1 MSARRP
7 RADGIGTIGAA
18 IAVASA
24 AGWLLQLVV
33 GRQLG
38 PAQYGE
44 FIAFWGVVF
53 GIGGSLSTLE
63 QEVARR
69 AARSELVQTPS
80 TGSVAVVAAL
90 LAGAVGALTLVPA
103 VADRVYGGSATVFG
117 TIVVL
122 TSVGFAAQFAV
133 RGYLVGTARTRSYGL
148 IVVAEAALRL
158 VVLLLVLVAGVLD
171 LTTAALAVGVGSF
184 AWLAWPRATATVLG
198 SARTLPT
205 DLRAAGG
212 RAVSLLGGGALT
224 AAVITGF
231 PTLVTALTGEAPG
244 AAGGALFAA
253 LTVSRLPLL
262 LVSPVQAVAVPRVAR
277 WRADLDEGRPSPAG
291 RVVVLGTVAAV
302 GVAALGGVVGAL
314 IGPWLVQ
321 LLYDESYVVSPA
333 AVGVLVASA
342 CLLAW
347 LLLLSAAL
355 IALSAHRTMV
365 ATWLSATGATC
376 VWLLVSPWPLVP
388 TTVAG
393 ALVGPVVGL
402 VVALPA
408 VRARLRPAPVSSP
421 ATS

>member
-1 MSARRP
+1 MSVRRP
-7 RADGIGTIGAA
+7 RAGGIATIGGA
-18 IAVASA
+18 IAVASV
-24 AGWLLQLVV
+24 AGWLLQLLV

-38 PAQYGE
+38 PAQYGQ
-44 FIAFWGVVF
+44 FISFWGMVF

-69 AARSELVQTPS
+69 SARAELGERPS
-80 TGSVAVVAAL
+80 TGSVTVAAAL
-90 LAGAVGALTLVPA
+90 LAGAVGAVTLVPA
-103 VADRVYGGSATVFG
+103 VAHRVYGGPATLFG
-117 TIVVL
+117 VVVVL

-158 VVLLLVLVAGVLD
+158 VVVLLVLVAGSLD

-184 AWLAWPRATATVLG
+184 AWLAWPRATGTVLG
-198 SARTLPT
+198 SARSLRT
-205 DLRAAGG
+205 DLRPAGA
-212 RAVSLLGGGALT
+212 RALSLLGGGALT

-231 PTLVTALTGEAPG
+231 PTLVTTLTGEAPG

-262 LVSPVQAVAVPRVAR
+262 LVSPVQAVAVPRVAA
-277 WRADLDEGRPSPAG
+277 WRADLDEGRPSPAA
-291 RVVVLGTVAAV
+291 RVLALGTLAAV
-302 GVAALGGVVGAL
+302 GVAALGGAVGAL
-314 IGPWLVQ
+314 LGPWVVQ
-321 LLYDESYVVSPA
+321 LLYDKDYVVSHA

-355 IALSAHRTMV
+355 IALSAHRMMV
-365 ATWLSATGATC
+365 TTWLAATGATC
-376 VWLLVSPWPLVP
+376 AWLLLSPWALVP
-388 TTVAG
+388 TTAAG

-402 VVALPA
+402 AVALPA
-408 VRARLRPAPVSSP
+408 VRARLRPGRVSSP
-421 ATS
+421 VTS